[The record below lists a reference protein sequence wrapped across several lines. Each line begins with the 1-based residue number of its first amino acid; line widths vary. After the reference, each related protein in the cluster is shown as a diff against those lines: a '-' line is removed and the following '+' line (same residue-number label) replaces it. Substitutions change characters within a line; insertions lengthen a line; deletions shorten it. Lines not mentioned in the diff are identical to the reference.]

1 MVDYQYI
8 TQVIQEALMEITF
21 KEREELHDDIDVYD
35 DLGLDSLDISE
46 VCVMVESELDI
57 DIETDDFHGL
67 STIGEFV
74 IKVESKIAISN
85 LQPSRKPIKKEEE

>member
-8 TQVIQEALMEITF
+8 TQVIQEALMEITS
-21 KEREELHDDIDVYD
+21 KDREELHDDIDVYN
-35 DLGLDSLDISE
+35 DLGLDSLDIAE
-46 VCVMVESELDI
+46 LCVMVESELNI
-57 DIETDDFHGL
+57 DVETDDFHEL
-67 STIGEFV
+67 STIGEFA